1 MDRIKNIIIGVSF
14 IVLVLLTINFLTGCD
29 GMESSGKATDIQET
43 KETEMLMSEA
53 SRQFGMPNITHFY
66 EKKIAKEIYELRD
79 DSSLI
84 TYAYF
89 QNQMTGKLIYLGK
102 CIGFG
107 LPYSVQ
113 YSNPSKIW
121 DLEKNGGAINKFD
134 DNGEIQVMPQ
144 AEPNGLFMPEGLSAT
159 WLMYINEETGDTE
172 VIYTEPNIIVTQSK
186 LPSRLVETWSLPT
199 K

>member
-1 MDRIKNIIIGVSF
+1 
-14 IVLVLLTINFLTGCD
+14 
-29 GMESSGKATDIQET
+29 
-43 KETEMLMSEA
+43 
-53 SRQFGMPNITHFY
+53 
-66 EKKIAKEIYELRD
+66 
-79 DSSLI
+79 
-84 TYAYF
+84 
-89 QNQMTGKLIYLGK
+89 MTGKLIYLGK